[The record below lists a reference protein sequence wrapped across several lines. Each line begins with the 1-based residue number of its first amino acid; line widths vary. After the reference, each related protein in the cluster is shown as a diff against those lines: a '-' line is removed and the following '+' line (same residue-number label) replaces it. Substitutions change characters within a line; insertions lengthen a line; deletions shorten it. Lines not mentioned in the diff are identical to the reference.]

1 MFPTSWSS
9 VRSAER
15 SPRWASEPWPRG
27 NASDPASNAVRS
39 LRKAELASP
48 NSRLLVDYRQR
59 IIPSLMKRFGFQ
71 NFLRAPQVTKV
82 VLNIGVGEATQ
93 DIKLLDLAVADLA
106 RVSGQKP
113 SIRKAKKSIANFKLR
128 SGMPVGVMVT
138 LRGRRMYEFLD
149 RLINATIP
157 RIRDFRGVSRKSF
170 DGHGNYSLGIV
181 EHVIFPE
188 IDRDKVTRLWGMDVT
203 IVTSAKND
211 EEGYELLR
219 EMGMPFVGG

>member
-1 MFPTSWSS
+1 MRFLTKS
-9 VRSAER
+9 
-15 SPRWASEPWPRG
+15 
-27 NASDPASNAVRS
+27 
-39 LRKAELASP
+39 ELASSNP
-48 NSRLLVDYRQR
+48 RLLTDYRQR

-138 LRGRRMYEFLD
+138 LRGKRMYEFLD

-219 EMGMPFVGG
+219 EMGMPFVGE